1 MVTTEIE
8 VGKTYFMDN
17 GGRVKIVS
25 QHGDSFNGELIEEAP
40 LAIFYQGDGKTE
52 PSDREGCLHCEECK
66 YDIIAEVVA

>member
-1 MVTTEIE
+1 MVTTEIK
-8 VGKTYFMDN
+8 VGRSYFMDN

-40 LAIFYQGDGKTE
+40 LSLFYKGDGSLE
-52 PSDREGCLHCEECK
+52 PLEYEEQDALSG